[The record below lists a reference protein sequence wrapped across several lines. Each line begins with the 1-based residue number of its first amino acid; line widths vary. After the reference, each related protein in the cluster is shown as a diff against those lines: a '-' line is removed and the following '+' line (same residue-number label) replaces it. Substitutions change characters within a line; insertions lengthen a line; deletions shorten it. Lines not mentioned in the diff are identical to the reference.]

1 MEKKY
6 ELVSKIIEELHNSG
20 ALHKLVLVGS
30 WCTHYYKN
38 LFEHGDK
45 FIPLLRTMDIDFMIP
60 TPHRIN
66 KKVNVH
72 DLLIQMEFRPE
83 FHTLSGLVKYRHPEL
98 EIEFLTPE
106 MGRGDKKVYEIKPFG
121 INAVGLR
128 YLNLLQNNIIEV
140 SHSNDIKIYIPS
152 PEAFALHKF
161 MISQLRKNDVKA
173 GKDINMAKAIGELCM
188 NSGVRK
194 ENIIRIFSSLPKKWQ
209 TKILDSVKDV
219 SDNLHKCLF
228 EYRK

>member
-1 MEKKY
+1 MGKKY
-6 ELVSKIIEELHNSG
+6 ELVAKIIEELHNNG
-20 ALHKLVLVGS
+20 ALHKIVLIGS
-30 WCTHYYKN
+30 WCIHYYKD

-66 KKVNVH
+66 KKVNVNE
-72 DLLIQMEFRPE
+72 LLIQMGFRPE

-106 MGRGDKKVYEIKPFG
+106 MGKGDKKVYEIKPFG

-128 YLNLLQNNIIEV
+128 YLGLLQNHVIQVTHNK
-140 SHSNDIKIYIPS
+140 DIQINIPS

-161 MISQLRKNDVKA
+161 IISQRRKNNAKA
-173 GKDINMAKAIGELCM
+173 GKDISMAKAIGDLCL
-188 NSGVRK
+188 NSDIHK
-194 ENIIRIFSSLPKKWQ
+194 EKLNMIFSSLPPKWQ
-209 TKILDSVKDV
+209 RKILDSVKDV
-219 SDNLHKCLF
+219 SDKLHTCLL
-228 EYRK
+228 EYKK

>member
-6 ELVSKIIEELHNSG
+6 KLVSKIIEELHDSG
-20 ALHKLVLVGS
+20 ALYKIVLIGS
-30 WCTHYYKN
+30 WCTHYYKD

-66 KKVNVH
+66 KKVNVNE
-72 DLLIQMEFRPE
+72 LFIQMGFRPE
-83 FHTLSGLVKYRHPEL
+83 FHTLSGLVKYMHPEL

-106 MGRGDKKVYEIKPFG
+106 MGKGDKKVYEIKPFG

-128 YLNLLQNNIIEV
+128 YLSLLQNHIIQVNHNDNIQI
-140 SHSNDIKIYIPS
+140 NIPA

-161 MISQLRKNDVKA
+161 IISQRRKNDAKA
-173 GKDINMAKAIGELCM
+173 AKDISTAKAIGELCL
-188 NSGVRK
+188 NSDLHK
-194 ENIIRIFSSLPKKWQ
+194 EELNMIFSSLPQKWQ
-209 TKILDSVKDV
+209 KIILDSVKDV
-219 SDNLHKCLF
+219 SDDLYYYLLKC
-228 EYRK
+228 KK